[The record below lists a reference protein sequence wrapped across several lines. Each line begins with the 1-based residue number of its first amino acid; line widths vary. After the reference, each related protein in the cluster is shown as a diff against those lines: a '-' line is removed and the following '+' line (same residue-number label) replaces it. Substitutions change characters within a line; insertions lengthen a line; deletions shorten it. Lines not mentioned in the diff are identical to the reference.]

1 MNVKIWLGGTQ
12 TPLFQKLDERK
23 HPDYRGGFEP
33 IPDVVIYTDE
43 IAGDWRRRNYKE
55 TSRHFLLAIEVKAS
69 ERDAGRLR
77 PGEIIADIEKLSA
90 FREELRHRGTTMV
103 PVMLVIDTAK
113 NVNERMTT
121 SSFEEVQDRAR
132 ILEVP
137 FFYCS
142 PDC

>member
-1 MNVKIWLGGTQ
+1 M
-12 TPLFQKLDERK
+12 
-23 HPDYRGGFEP
+23 
-33 IPDVVIYTDE
+33 VIFTDE